1 MSQKKKSAEGTFSR
15 YLKWTVL
22 LALVF
27 SAGLI
32 AGHRLLKSDSA
43 PPLVS
48 LSSTRSVPLE
58 VKRADAPVE
67 ELKTEF
73 SFYKSLT
80 SDVAEVEIPT
90 MPMEKVVKAT
100 GLKLAKIEVSEALEF
115 EIAPAKTEHAEIVE
129 VQEAPPVEVAPV
141 EVAPVEVAPVEVA
154 PVEVAPVE
162 VAPPVEIAAPKY
174 TLQAALHSSRAAATR
189 DLQRFRAL
197 GLDAHLISATEGG
210 SKVYRVRVGAF
221 SDQSEADA
229 LRAKLEQEN
238 EISAIVVGI

>member
-58 VKRADAPVE
+58 VRRADAPVE

-115 EIAPAKTEHAEIVE
+115 EIAPAKAEPAEIVE
-129 VQEAPPVEVAPV
+129 VHEAPPVEVAPA
-141 EVAPVEVAPVEVA
+141 EPVEVAPVE

-162 VAPPVEIAAPKY
+162 VAPPVEVAAPKY

>member
-48 LSSTRSVPLE
+48 LSTTRSVPLE

-115 EIAPAKTEHAEIVE
+115 EIAPAKTEPA
-129 VQEAPPVEVAPV
+129 EAPPVEVAPV

-154 PVEVAPVE
+154 PVEVAPT
-162 VAPPVEIAAPKY
+162 AEIVAAPKY

-221 SDQSEADA
+221 SDRSEADE
-229 LRAKLEQEN
+229 LRAKLEKEN

>member
-154 PVEVAPVE
+154 P
-162 VAPPVEIAAPKY
+162 PVEIAAPKY

>member
-58 VKRADAPVE
+58 VRRADAPVE

-115 EIAPAKTEHAEIVE
+115 EIAPAKAEPAEIVE

-141 EVAPVEVAPVEVA
+141 EPVEVAPVEVA

-162 VAPPVEIAAPKY
+162 VAPPVEVAAPKY

>member
-1 MSQKKKSAEGTFSR
+1 MSQKQKSAEGTTTR

-22 LALVF
+22 LALVY

-154 PVEVAPVE
+154 PVE
-162 VAPPVEIAAPKY
+162 
-174 TLQAALHSSRAAATR
+174 
-189 DLQRFRAL
+189 
-197 GLDAHLISATEGG
+197 
-210 SKVYRVRVGAF
+210 
-221 SDQSEADA
+221 
-229 LRAKLEQEN
+229 
-238 EISAIVVGI
+238 